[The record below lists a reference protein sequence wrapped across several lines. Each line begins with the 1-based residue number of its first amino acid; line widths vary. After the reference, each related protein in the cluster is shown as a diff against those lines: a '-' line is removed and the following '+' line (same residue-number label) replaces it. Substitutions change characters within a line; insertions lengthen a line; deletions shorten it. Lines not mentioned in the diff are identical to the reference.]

1 MLEVGSLEWNKRSIV
16 IPGIV
21 GFPASLFDHDPF
33 GITSA
38 AADLRID
45 IILSIATGGKASF
58 SVLEVTPADIAWKWL
73 ASSLFQQPEQIVG
86 FLRRCGRPRGL
97 VGLWREKNRGAFE
110 ETVLVKGVRR
120 DADRGKK

>member
-45 IILSIATGGKASF
+45 IILSIATGEGVVLGFGSHARRHS
-58 SVLEVTPADIAWKWL
+58 LEV
-73 ASSLFQQPEQIVG
+73 
-86 FLRRCGRPRGL
+86 
-97 VGLWREKNRGAFE
+97 VGLLAFP
-110 ETVLVKGVRR
+110 
-120 DADRGKK
+120 AA